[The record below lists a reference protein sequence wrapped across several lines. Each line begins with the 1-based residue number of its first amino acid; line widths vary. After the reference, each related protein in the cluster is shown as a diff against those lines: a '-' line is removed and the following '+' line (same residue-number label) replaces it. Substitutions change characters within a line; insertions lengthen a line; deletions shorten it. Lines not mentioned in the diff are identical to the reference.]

1 MAETPQQAD
10 AIQQQMRQIRAEL
23 RADVQ
28 DFVAGA
34 REMTDWTYYVRT
46 YPWACLGAAAA
57 IGFLIVPARTPSIQP
72 DMKSLAELARQNQ
85 LVVKVDDAKPKR
97 GLLAMLAGMVA
108 NSLLQGGLAIA
119 TQQFDQML
127 HAQRK
132 HASSNGRGT
141 KV

>member
-127 HAQRK
+127 HAKRK
-132 HASSNGRGT
+132 HPSSNGRGT